1 MQGACGFIICIRRFR
16 ALPLSRELCTED
28 MQEMSNKE
36 TNTYSS
42 REQRACVYA
51 CIPPPGGWLSEIKAK
66 SGICYVALSNDGLQ
80 TRTVFRGVFN
90 VNLF

>member
-1 MQGACGFIICIRRFR
+1 
-16 ALPLSRELCTED
+16 

-66 SGICYVALSNDGLQ
+66 SGICCVALSNNGLQ
-80 TRTVFRGVFN
+80 IRTVFRGVFN
-90 VNLF
+90 VMFFSLKRPQIVCALFQQHKDLYA